1 MSTMRGFTMIE
12 LLIVLTIM
20 GLIMSLVAPL
30 SLKAIN
36 RSDAK
41 VELVEVKN
49 WLRNRANKAFLE
61 QRDYL
66 VVLEKD
72 NGIVFQGETAVES
85 KQLKYIQFP
94 KQEITLNRFG
104 MISTDS
110 ITTHYLGQPFQ
121 IELQVNDAP

>member
-1 MSTMRGFTMIE
+1 MKKLGGFTMIE

-30 SLKAIN
+30 SIKAIN

-41 VELVEVKN
+41 MELVEVKN
-49 WLRNRANKAFLE
+49 WLRNRSNKAFLQ

-66 VVLEKD
+66 VVLDKHS
-72 NGIVFQGETAVES
+72 GTVYQGDTEVES
-85 KQLKYIQFP
+85 KQLKYLQFP

-104 MISTDS
+104 MISVDN
-110 ITTHYLGQPFQ
+110 ITTQYLDQTLQ
-121 IELQVNDAP
+121 IELQGNDAP

>member
-1 MSTMRGFTMIE
+1 MIE

-30 SLKAIN
+30 SIKAIN

-41 VELVEVKN
+41 MELVEVKN
-49 WLRNRANKAFLE
+49 WLRNRSNKAFLQ

-66 VVLEKD
+66 VVLDKHS
-72 NGIVFQGETAVES
+72 GTVYQGDTEVEN
-85 KQLKYIQFP
+85 KQLKYLQFP

-104 MISTDS
+104 MISVDN
-110 ITTHYLGQPFQ
+110 ITTQYLDQTLQ
-121 IELQVNDAP
+121 IELQGNDAP